1 MTGSQ
6 IPIQIPEELC
16 PLVRGHHF
24 PFSLEVPEMG
34 MKKEFTYFSL
44 TPAGISSTFILLQA
58 LRNLRRQQLTVGSE
72 RVSLI
77 MDLSWKKVKSSFQH
91 YLKQDY
97 FELENVSKI
106 IFSFLPSSISGC

>member
-1 MTGSQ
+1 
-6 IPIQIPEELC
+6 
-16 PLVRGHHF
+16 
-24 PFSLEVPEMG
+24 MG